1 MFMMVIKHIQAIV
14 SFFHKSTH
22 GTYQLSYVGCD
33 VLQRS
38 LNPLTP
44 TITIPPPIPC
54 TPEET
59 VPNQRVFGCVM
70 EYLKTIVEP
79 EWKLKDNPTLKGLTR
94 LQVQES
100 FVHQLHHYACL
111 QYPFDAPVEAGQ
123 SILSWWIYL
132 TWIPEVHHTEDISVK
147 PNDMPEEHTMSIF
160 TRMNSALRNRQQVQT
175 LVDMMQIRQWH
186 MYDPKDF
193 FDAEQVIFG
202 KGKSTA
208 SWTHS
213 ITESSLIIKNS
224 DEHKEIL
231 DEDTHTWLNDKIENM
246 LGDSTFDA
254 KEDIDLD
261 VPELTKILADD
272 PPQGSVSKGKKREQ
286 MVACIDD
293 TNDANGEWVW
303 K

>member
-1 MFMMVIKHIQAIV
+1 MPPFLNIV
-14 SFFHKSTH
+14 TLHT
-22 GTYQLSYVGCD
+22 GYVGCD

-132 TWIPEVHHTEDISVK
+132 TWIPEGAVLACITQKIFSVK
-147 PNDMPEEHTMSIF
+147 PNDMPEEH
-160 TRMNSALRNRQQVQT
+160 V
-175 LVDMMQIRQWH
+175 
-186 MYDPKDF
+186 
-193 FDAEQVIFG
+193 G
-202 KGKSTA
+202 KF
-208 SWTHS
+208 
-213 ITESSLIIKNS
+213 
-224 DEHKEIL
+224 
-231 DEDTHTWLNDKIENM
+231 ENP
-246 LGDSTFDA
+246 F
-254 KEDIDLD
+254 
-261 VPELTKILADD
+261 
-272 PPQGSVSKGKKREQ
+272 
-286 MVACIDD
+286 
-293 TNDANGEWVW
+293 
-303 K
+303 